1 MAKVVTPPSEET
13 DKKKK
18 MNRREFLTFAWL
30 ASLGF
35 LTINA
40 AGITYLFAMP
50 RFKAGEFGGIYPYG
64 TVSDLPNVTDPPQ
77 NYPKVK
83 IWMSN
88 STEGTIALYKVC
100 THLGCLYGWS
110 DQANRF
116 VCPCH
121 GSQFQKDGTYIAG
134 PAPRSLDRFP
144 IQVIK
149 NGNVIAETNDNGDP
163 LQIPDDPEAEVLVDT
178 GKRIKGVPH
187 G

>member
-1 MAKVVTPPSEET
+1 MAKVVKPPTEET

-64 TVSDLPNVTDPPQ
+64 TVSDLPTITDPPQ

-100 THLGCLYGWS
+100 TRRIVLSVPVTARNFKKMVPILPDRLRGVSTG
-110 DQANRF
+110 
-116 VCPCH
+116 
-121 GSQFQKDGTYIAG
+121 FQS
-134 PAPRSLDRFP
+134 RS
-144 IQVIK
+144 
-149 NGNVIAETNDNGDP
+149 
-163 LQIPDDPEAEVLVDT
+163 
-178 GKRIKGVPH
+178 
-187 G
+187 

>member
-1 MAKVVTPPSEET
+1 LP
-13 DKKKK
+13 
-18 MNRREFLTFAWL
+18 
-30 ASLGF
+30 
-35 LTINA
+35 TI
-40 AGITYLFAMP
+40 
-50 RFKAGEFGGIYPYG
+50 
-64 TVSDLPNVTDPPQ
+64 TDPPQ

-149 NGNVIAETNDNGDP
+149 NGNVIAETNDQGDP
-163 LQIPDDPEAEVLVDT
+163 LQIPDDPEAEILVDT